1 MNRRNFLAAS
11 TAAAALGGCATLT
24 PEAGATP
31 PPAPLSS
38 NPLLQPWPKGAF
50 DGVAPFD
57 KVKVSDF
64 PEALEL
70 SLAER
75 KREIDAIANNM
86 AAPTFANT
94 VEALERAGA
103 TFSRVTQ
110 WITSNRSCSRISGS
124 APAA

>member
-11 TAAAALGGCATLT
+11 TAAAALGGCATMSSDTVATT
-24 PEAGATP
+24 PAA
-31 PPAPLSS
+31 PASS

-75 KREIDAIANNM
+75 KREIDAIG
-86 AAPTFANT
+86 
-94 VEALERAGA
+94 ALLSKTLSTLA
-103 TFSRVTQ
+103 
-110 WITSNRSCSRISGS
+110 W
-124 APAA
+124 